1 MLTIETFFILAAIV
15 VLIGLIV
22 WRRDLKSGRIL
33 KPKVLSRSPR
43 MVRDLF
49 ADTRSPSMGGGT
61 SASVDEPKRRGRAK
75 AGGDAEA

>member
-1 MLTIETFFILAAIV
+1 MITIETFFILSAFV

-33 KPKVLSRSPR
+33 KVLSRSPR

-49 ADTRSPSMGGGT
+49 ADTRSPALGGDD
-61 SASVDEPKRRGRAK
+61 APAPKTRGKAKDGGAK
-75 AGGDAEA
+75 AA

>member
-1 MLTIETFFILAAIV
+1 MVTIETFFILAAIV

-49 ADTRSPSMGGGT
+49 ADTRSRAMDGG
-61 SASVDEPKRRGRAK
+61 ASPAVDEPKRRGKAR

>member
-1 MLTIETFFILAAIV
+1 MITIETFFILSAFV

-49 ADTRSPSMGGGT
+49 ADTRSPAMGVGTAPGADAPKTRGNAKDGGG
-61 SASVDEPKRRGRAK
+61 K
-75 AGGDAEA
+75 AA

>member
-1 MLTIETFFILAAIV
+1 MITIETFFILSAFV

-49 ADTRSPSMGGGT
+49 ADTRSPAVGGGNGPGPD
-61 SASVDEPKRRGRAK
+61 APKTRGKKDGGAK
-75 AGGDAEA
+75 AA

>member
-1 MLTIETFFILAAIV
+1 MITIEMFFVLSAIV

-33 KPKVLSRSPR
+33 RPKALTRSR

-49 ADTRSPSMGGGT
+49 ADTRSPSMDGNGPATLDGT
-61 SASVDEPKRRGRAK
+61 RPRGKANPAGDK
-75 AGGDAEA
+75 AG

>member
-1 MLTIETFFILAAIV
+1 MITIETFFILSAFV

-49 ADTRSPSMGGGT
+49 ADTRSPALGGDD
-61 SASVDEPKRRGRAK
+61 APAPKTRGKAKDGGAK
-75 AGGDAEA
+75 AA

>member
-1 MLTIETFFILAAIV
+1 MITIETFFVLSAIV

-33 KPKVLSRSPR
+33 KPKVLTRSR

-49 ADTRSPSMGGGT
+49 ADTRSPSMGGSGPAT
-61 SASVDEPKRRGRAK
+61 VDGSKLGKANQDGAK
-75 AGGDAEA
+75 PG